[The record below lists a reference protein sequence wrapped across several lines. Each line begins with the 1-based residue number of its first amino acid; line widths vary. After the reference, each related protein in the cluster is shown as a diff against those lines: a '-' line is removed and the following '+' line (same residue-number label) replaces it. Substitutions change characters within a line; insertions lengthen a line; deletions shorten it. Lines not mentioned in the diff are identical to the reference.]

1 MQNYKQGKVGTIKIK
16 IVHGANVGLRLSAK
30 ESGAI
35 YFTAVAQLW
44 VVAARNLREHECVS
58 RHPRPTH
65 IDRRC
70 S

>member
-1 MQNYKQGKVGTIKIK
+1 MQNYKQGKVGTIRIK
-16 IVHGANVGLRLSAK
+16 IAHGADVGLRLSAK
-30 ESGAI
+30 ESDAI
-35 YFTAVAQLW
+35 CFIAVAQLCI
-44 VVAARNLREHECVS
+44 VAARKLREHECVL